1 MILVVTL
8 SIVCSACGVTR
19 KLSDGEYLLQR
30 VDIKTDK
37 SVPHKERITDL
48 ELEQYIRQSPNKR
61 FLGTNFYV
69 WAYNLANPE
78 KQNWWNNLKRKVGEQ
93 PVLLDMSLTQ
103 KSAQNLKTYMD
114 SRGYYGS
121 TVKYEIDTTRRRNR
135 AFVTYST
142 KQGLPYRITGI
153 SYDFRDPNLRPVIEG
168 DSASTLLK
176 VGNIFDITALDKER
190 ERVAQYLNNRG
201 YLK

>member
-103 KSAQNLKTYMD
+103 NKTERKFFRSAAQKT
-114 SRGYYGS
+114 S
-121 TVKYEIDTTRRRNR
+121 TRQRR
-135 AFVTYST
+135 
-142 KQGLPYRITGI
+142 
-153 SYDFRDPNLRPVIEG
+153 
-168 DSASTLLK
+168 
-176 VGNIFDITALDKER
+176 
-190 ERVAQYLNNRG
+190 
-201 YLK
+201 